1 VINKG
6 NIAELYVGLELI
18 KTADPYVPLSLYYW
32 QRDSRNSQAEVDY
45 VISKENNIYPLE
57 VKSGTKGSMQSM
69 YLFLEEKKRSLGY
82 RLSLENFG
90 VLNQIQIVPLYA
102 VMKLQD
108 K

>member
-1 VINKG
+1 
-6 NIAELYVGLELI
+6 
-18 KTADPYVPLSLYYW
+18 
-32 QRDSRNSQAEVDY
+32 
-45 VISKENNIYPLE
+45 

-102 VMKLQD
+102 AMKLQN